1 MNHRARRPNF
11 VTQDS
16 DDSEDDFNPRDFNRG
31 RIAAIRRRRNRN
43 ISTIPDDNSTSNL
56 SLSSSP
62 STRHTNSSSTSS
74 EAGWLNTRKI
84 RSPEDRVRFRENAT
98 KHSPIRRR
106 FEMES

>member
-62 STRHTNSSSTSS
+62 STHHTNSSSISS
-74 EAGWLNTRKI
+74 ETGWLNTRKI
-84 RSPEDRVRFRENAT
+84 RSPEDRVRFRENAREFLKKNQT
-98 KHSPIRRR
+98 K
-106 FEMES
+106 ESQ